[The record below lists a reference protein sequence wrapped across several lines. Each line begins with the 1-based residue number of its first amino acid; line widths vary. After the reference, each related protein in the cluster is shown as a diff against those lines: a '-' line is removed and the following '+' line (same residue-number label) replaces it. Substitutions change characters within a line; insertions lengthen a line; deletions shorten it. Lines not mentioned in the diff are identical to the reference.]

1 MKGAKS
7 LKLHW
12 NAGVSARVFGQP
24 GFIVAFMDDAP
35 NNTESGQPPELSPQ
49 GHRSLLRP
57 GWPLAIIVLALC
69 GLMAFALHQCSP
81 GTQAQ
86 KLADAGGTVVK
97 GMEKLAAAISEHTVT
112 QTFVDH
118 VDALKP
124 DLKNR
129 MLVAERDTT
138 EVFNAEDVSWH
149 GTATAELR
157 VPATYHYYIALS
169 GAWDLRVQVTPAG
182 VVGDVIAPD
191 LHPLEPSFDTT
202 RLEMKSANGWAN
214 WNGAQLQDDL
224 LKNLTLK
231 LDTRA
236 ATQMSLSYPTAHEAV
251 EKFVRDWML
260 REYNLA
266 PETPVYL
273 RVHFHNEPG
282 AVLAVPSPKG

>member
-1 MKGAKS
+1 
-7 LKLHW
+7 
-12 NAGVSARVFGQP
+12 
-24 GFIVAFMDDAP
+24 MDDAP
-35 NNTESGQPPELSPQ
+35 HTAGQPPELSPV
-49 GHRSLLRP
+49 GRRSP
-57 GWPLAIIVLALC
+57 AHSGWPLAVIVAALC
-69 GLMAFALHQCSP
+69 GLMAFALHECSP
-81 GTQAQ
+81 GTQIG
-86 KLADAGGTVVK
+86 KLAEIGGNAIK
-97 GMEKLAAAISEHTVT
+97 GMEKLAAAINEHRVT

-124 DLKNR
+124 DMKNR
-129 MLVAERDTT
+129 LLVAERDTT
-138 EVFNAEDVSWH
+138 EVFSAEDVSWQ

-169 GAWDLRVQVTPAG
+169 GNWDLRVQVTPAG
-182 VVGDVIAPD
+182 VVGDVLAPE

-236 ATQMSLSYPTAHEAV
+236 FTQMALSYPTAHEAV
-251 EKFVRDWML
+251 EKFIRDWML

-266 PETPVYL
+266 PGTPVYL
-273 RVHFHNEPG
+273 RVRFHNEPD
-282 AVLAVPSPKG
+282 AALETPQPKG